1 MKYFIYIL
9 YIFYKHFIYTINN
22 EGINEETCE
31 EINEGINHGDSYFND
46 DELC

>member
-1 MKYFIYIL
+1 MKYFINIL

-22 EGINEETCE
+22 EEINE